1 MRIIDSHVHYG
12 FWDKLFSPNAEEG
25 FLETLW
31 ETCQEVG
38 VEKRL
43 GGGHTRSPMVARAA
57 RVCHV
62 GRMASSSSI
71 WWRKP
76 SS

>member
-38 VEKRL
+38 R
-43 GGGHTRSPMVARAA
+43 
-57 RVCHV
+57 
-62 GRMASSSSI
+62 
-71 WWRKP
+71 
-76 SS
+76 